1 MTLGVRMS
9 VFRTIVAAIDFSE
22 TSDDA
27 LRVACELAAC
37 HGSELHLLH
46 VIPDARQQA
55 WSVEAPGLDFSAL
68 QQESMADAE
77 RLLASR
83 TLPVT
88 TPVPRVVRRVVAGLP
103 AAREIA
109 QYAASHGADL
119 IVVGTHGYGPVRRLV
134 LGSVAD
140 RVIRLSPC
148 PVLTVPHH
156 TLRATSPAWTAAHE
170 QELTTA

>member
-1 MTLGVRMS
+1 MS
-9 VFRTIVAAIDFSE
+9 VFNTIVAAIDFSE

-27 LRVACELAAC
+27 LRVASELAAC
-37 HGSELHLLH
+37 QGAELHLLH

-77 RLLASR
+77 RMLAAK
-83 TLPVT
+83 TLPAT
-88 TPVPRVVRRVVAGLP
+88 LTLPRVVRKVVAGLP
-103 AAREIA
+103 AAREID
-109 QYAASHGADL
+109 QYAANHGADL

-140 RVIRLSPC
+140 RVVRMAPC

-156 TLRATSPAWTAAHE
+156 SLRTSTPAWATHPSEEVASV
-170 QELTTA
+170 

>member
-1 MTLGVRMS
+1 MS
-9 VFRTIVAAIDFSE
+9 GFRTIVAAVDFSE

-27 LRVACELAAC
+27 LRLAAELAGC
-37 HGSELHLLH
+37 HDSELHLLH

-68 QQESMADAE
+68 QEESMADAE
-77 RLLASR
+77 RLLAQRSAVVVSA
-83 TLPVT
+83 L
-88 TPVPRVVRRVVAGLP
+88 PRVVRRVVAGLP

-109 QYAASHGADL
+109 QYAATHRADL

-140 RVIRLSPC
+140 RVVRMAPC

-156 TLRATSPAWTAAHE
+156 ALRASSPDWVPAEAHE
-170 QELTTA
+170 LDPARS

>member
-1 MTLGVRMS
+1 MS

-77 RLLASR
+77 RMLAD
-83 TLPVT
+83 PVAQEWMINGPT
-88 TPVPRVVRRVVAGLP
+88 RLFRDTGERIERVPDLAFDDDRQTRAFVERLRRG
-103 AAREIA
+103 E
-109 QYAASHGADL
+109 
-119 IVVGTHGYGPVRRLV
+119 
-134 LGSVAD
+134 
-140 RVIRLSPC
+140 
-148 PVLTVPHH
+148 
-156 TLRATSPAWTAAHE
+156 
-170 QELTTA
+170 

>member
-1 MTLGVRMS
+1 MS

-27 LRVACELAAC
+27 LRVACDLASS
-37 HGSELHLLH
+37 HGSILHLLH

-68 QQESMADAE
+68 QQESIADAE
-77 RLLASR
+77 RMLATR
-83 TLPVT
+83 TLPAT
-88 TPVPRVVRRVVAGLP
+88 MPVACVVRHVASGLP

-109 QYAASHGADL
+109 QYAASQGADV

-140 RVIRLSPC
+140 QVVRMAPC
-148 PVLTVPHH
+148 PVLMVPHH
-156 TLRATSPAWTAAHE
+156 TLRASSLSWVAPHE
-170 QELTTA
+170 KELKAV

>member
-1 MTLGVRMS
+1 MS
-9 VFRTIVAAIDFSE
+9 VFRTIVVAIDFSD
-22 TSDDA
+22 TSEDA
-27 LRVACELAAC
+27 LRVASAGATC

-55 WSVEAPGLDFSAL
+55 WSLEAPGLDFSAL
-68 QQESMADAE
+68 QQESLADAE
-77 RLLASR
+77 RQLAEL
-83 TLPVT
+83 TLPPSVS
-88 TPVPRVVRRVVAGLP
+88 VPQVYRRVVAGLP

-140 RVIRLSPC
+140 HVVRLAPC

-156 TLRATSPAWTAAHE
+156 TLRATTPAWAAGTGHE
-170 QELTTA
+170 VTPV

>member
-1 MTLGVRMS
+1 MS

-27 LRVACELAAC
+27 LRVACELASSQ
-37 HGSELHLLH
+37 GGTLHLLH

-68 QQESMADAE
+68 QQESVADAE
-77 RLLASR
+77 RMLATR
-83 TLPVT
+83 TLPT
-88 TPVPRVVRRVVAGLP
+88 TSPVANVVRRVVSGLP

-109 QYAASHGADL
+109 QYAASHGAEL

-140 RVIRLSPC
+140 QVVRMAPC
-148 PVLTVPHH
+148 PVLMVPHH
-156 TLRATSPAWTAAHE
+156 TLRATGPSWVLPHE
-170 QELTTA
+170 KELTPS

>member
-1 MTLGVRMS
+1 MS

-37 HGSELHLLH
+37 HGSQLHLLH

-55 WSVEAPGLDFSAL
+55 WSVEAPGLDFAAL
-68 QQESMADAE
+68 QQESITDAE
-77 RLLASR
+77 RMLASR
-83 TLPVT
+83 VLPTT
-88 TPVPRVVRRVVAGLP
+88 TPPISVVRRVVAGLP

-109 QYAASHGADL
+109 QYAASNGADL
-119 IVVGTHGYGPVRRLV
+119 VVVGTHGYGPVRRLV

-140 RVIRLSPC
+140 RVVRMAPC
-148 PVLTVPHH
+148 PVLTVPHQ
-156 TLRATSPAWTAAHE
+156 TLRATSPAWVVAHDH
-170 QELTTA
+170 ELTTT

>member
-1 MTLGVRMS
+1 MA
-9 VFRTIVAAIDFSE
+9 VFRTIVVAIDFSE

-27 LRVACELAAC
+27 LRVGCELAES

-46 VIPDARQQA
+46 VIPDARQRA
-55 WSVEAPGLDFSAL
+55 WSVEAPQLDFAAL
-68 QQESMADAE
+68 QQENMEEAE
-77 RLLASR
+77 RMLAAR
-83 TLPVT
+83 TVPVT
-88 TPVPRVVRRVVAGLP
+88 GLLPRVVRRVVAGLP

-109 QYAASHGADL
+109 QYAASHGADV

-140 RVIRLSPC
+140 HVIRLAPC

-156 TLRATSPAWTAAHE
+156 MLRGSRPIWTRA
-170 QELTTA
+170 QEEEMTTV

>member
-1 MTLGVRMS
+1 MS

-27 LRVACELAAC
+27 LKVACELAAC

-77 RLLASR
+77 RMLAAR
-83 TLPVT
+83 TAQATAGLSK
-88 TPVPRVVRRVVAGLP
+88 VVRRVVAGLP
-103 AAREIA
+103 AAREID

-140 RVIRLSPC
+140 RVVRMAPC

-156 TLRATSPAWTAAHE
+156 TLRATTPAWVPSQE
-170 QELTTA
+170 QEASAL

>member
-1 MTLGVRMS
+1 MP
-9 VFRTIVAAIDFSE
+9 VFHTIVAAIDFSE

-27 LRVACELAAC
+27 LRVACALAAC

-68 QQESMADAE
+68 QAESIADAE
-77 RLLASR
+77 QQLAAR
-83 TLPVT
+83 VLPTKETL
-88 TPVPRVVRRVVAGLP
+88 PRVVRRVIAGLP

-109 QYAASHGADL
+109 QYAASHRADL
-119 IVVGTHGYGPVRRLV
+119 IVVGSHGYGPVRRLV

-140 RVIRLSPC
+140 RVVRLAPC

-156 TLRATSPAWTAAHE
+156 TLRAASPSWTPAQEHE
-170 QELTTA
+170 MTPV

>member
-1 MTLGVRMS
+1 MS
-9 VFRTIVAAIDFSE
+9 GFRTIVAAIDFSE

-27 LRVACELAAC
+27 LRVAADLAAC

-68 QQESMADAE
+68 QQESVADAE
-77 RLLASR
+77 RMLASR
-83 TLPVT
+83 TTPAVT
-88 TPVPRVVRRVVAGLP
+88 ALPRVVRRVVAGLP

-140 RVIRLSPC
+140 RVVRMAPC

-156 TLRATSPAWTAAHE
+156 TLRASTPAWVPAQE
-170 QELTTA
+170 QEFTPV

>member
-1 MTLGVRMS
+1 MS

-27 LRVACELAAC
+27 LRVACELAASQ
-37 HGSELHLLH
+37 GSTLHLLH

-68 QQESMADAE
+68 QQESIADAE
-77 RLLASR
+77 RMLATR

-88 TPVPRVVRRVVAGLP
+88 MPLAHVVRQVVSGLP

-109 QYAASHGADL
+109 QYAATNGAEL

-140 RVIRLSPC
+140 QVVRMAPC
-148 PVLTVPHH
+148 PVLMVPHH
-156 TLRATSPAWTAAHE
+156 TLRASSPSWVPAHE
-170 QELTTA
+170 KELNAV

>member
-1 MTLGVRMS
+1 MS

-27 LRVACELAAC
+27 LKIACELAAC

-77 RLLASR
+77 RMLADR
-83 TLPVT
+83 TVAVT
-88 TPVPRVVRRVVAGLP
+88 ASLPRVVRKVVAGLP
-103 AAREIA
+103 AAREID
-109 QYAASHGADL
+109 QYASDHRADL

-140 RVIRLSPC
+140 RVVRMAPC
-148 PVLTVPHH
+148 PVLTVPHQ
-156 TLRATSPAWTAAHE
+156 TLRATTPVWVPSPV
-170 QELTTA
+170 QEVTTP

>member
-1 MTLGVRMS
+1 MS
-9 VFRTIVAAIDFSE
+9 GFRTIVAAVDFSE

-27 LRVACELAAC
+27 LRLAADLAAN

-55 WSVEAPGLDFSAL
+55 WSIEAPGLDFSVL
-68 QQESMADAE
+68 QQESIADAE
-77 RLLASR
+77 RLLAER
-83 TLPVT
+83 TAPLVSSL
-88 TPVPRVVRRVVAGLP
+88 PRVVRRVVAGLP

-109 QYAASHGADL
+109 QYAASQGADL

-140 RVIRLSPC
+140 RVVRMSPC
-148 PVLTVPHH
+148 PVLTVPHRA
-156 TLRATSPAWTAAHE
+156 LRASTPEWAPA
-170 QELTTA
+170 QVGELNSV

>member
-1 MTLGVRMS
+1 MS
-9 VFRTIVAAIDFSE
+9 VFRTIVAAVDFSE

-37 HGSELHLLH
+37 HDSELHLVH

-77 RLLASR
+77 RMLASR
-83 TLPVT
+83 TAAVT
-88 TPVPRVVRRVVAGLP
+88 APLPRVVRRVVAGLP
-103 AAREIA
+103 AAREID
-109 QYAASHGADL
+109 QYAATHGADL

-140 RVIRLSPC
+140 RVVRMAPC

-156 TLRATSPAWTAAHE
+156 TLRTTSVAWVPAQE
-170 QELTTA
+170 KELTTT

>member
-1 MTLGVRMS
+1 MS
-9 VFRTIVAAIDFSE
+9 GFRTIVAAIDFSE
-22 TSDDA
+22 TSEDA
-27 LRVACELAAC
+27 LQLAASIAAC
-37 HGSELHLLH
+37 DGSELHLLH

-68 QQESMADAE
+68 QQESIADAE
-77 RLLASR
+77 RLLAQR
-83 TLPVT
+83 TT
-88 TPVPRVVRRVVAGLP
+88 TPAVSALPRVVRRVIAGLP

-109 QYAASHGADL
+109 QYAATHGADL

-140 RVIRLSPC
+140 RVVRMAPC

-156 TLRATSPAWTAAHE
+156 TLRATSGAWTAPNE
-170 QELTTA
+170 QEMTPV

>member
-1 MTLGVRMS
+1 MS
-9 VFRTIVAAIDFSE
+9 VFHTIVAAIDFSE

-27 LRVACELAAC
+27 LRVACELAAT
-37 HGSELHLLH
+37 HDSELHLLH

-68 QQESMADAE
+68 QAESIADAE
-77 RLLASR
+77 QRLASR
-83 TLPVT
+83 ALPIT
-88 TPVPRVVRRVVAGLP
+88 TPLPRVVRRVIAGLP

-140 RVIRLSPC
+140 RVVRLAPC

-156 TLRATSPAWTAAHE
+156 TLRATHPLWTADTE
-170 QELTTA
+170 QEMTPV

>member
-1 MTLGVRMS
+1 MPI
-9 VFRTIVAAIDFSE
+9 FRTIVAAVDFSE

-37 HGSELHLLH
+37 HDSELHLVH

-68 QQESMADAE
+68 QQESLAEAE
-77 RLLASR
+77 RMLASR
-83 TLPVT
+83 TAQFTAAL
-88 TPVPRVVRRVVAGLP
+88 PRVVLRVIAGLP
-103 AAREIA
+103 AAREID
-109 QYAASHGADL
+109 QYAASHQADL

-140 RVIRLSPC
+140 RVVRMAPC

-156 TLRATSPAWTAAHE
+156 TLRTTSPAWVPA
-170 QELTTA
+170 QEKEMTTT

>member
-1 MTLGVRMS
+1 MA

-27 LRVACELAAC
+27 LRVACELATS

-68 QQESMADAE
+68 QQESLADAE
-77 RLLASR
+77 RMLAAR
-83 TLPVT
+83 TLPVPT
-88 TPVPRVVRRVVAGLP
+88 QASAVIRKVLTGLP
-103 AAREIA
+103 AAHEIA
-109 QYAASHGADL
+109 QYAATHGADL

-140 RVIRLSPC
+140 RVIRLAPC

-156 TLRATSPAWTAAHE
+156 TLRATSPAWTAGHE
-170 QELTTA
+170 QEMTTV

>member
-1 MTLGVRMS
+1 MS
-9 VFRTIVAAIDFSE
+9 GFRTIVAAIDFSE

-27 LRVACELAAC
+27 LRLAAELAAC
-37 HGSELHLLH
+37 HGSALHLLH

-68 QQESMADAE
+68 QQESIADAE
-77 RLLASR
+77 HVLAQR
-83 TLPVT
+83 TNPVVEALPH
-88 TPVPRVVRRVVAGLP
+88 VVRRVVAGLP

-140 RVIRLSPC
+140 RVVRMAPC

-156 TLRATSPAWTAAHE
+156 TLRATSPEWTPAHE
-170 QELTTA
+170 TEMTPL

>member
-1 MTLGVRMS
+1 MS
-9 VFRTIVAAIDFSE
+9 HFRTIVVAVDFSE
-22 TSDDA
+22 TSDEA
-27 LRVACELAAC
+27 IRVATALAASHC
-37 HGSELHLLH
+37 SRLHLVH

-55 WSVEAPGLDFSAL
+55 WSVEAPGLDYSAL
-68 QQESMADAE
+68 QIESRADAE
-77 RLLASR
+77 RQLAVR
-83 TLPVT
+83 T
-88 TPVPRVVRRVVAGLP
+88 VPDVSGTRPDVVREVLTGLP

-140 RVIRLSPC
+140 RVVRLAPC

-156 TLRATSPAWTAAHE
+156 TLRATTPAWATAGHE
-170 QELTTA
+170 VTPA

>member
-1 MTLGVRMS
+1 MS

-27 LRVACELAAC
+27 LRVACELAAS
-37 HGSELHLLH
+37 HDSELHLLH

-68 QQESMADAE
+68 QEESIADAE
-77 RLLASR
+77 QQLASR
-83 TLPVT
+83 ALPTT

-140 RVIRLSPC
+140 RVVRLAPC

-156 TLRATSPAWTAAHE
+156 TLRATHPLWTPATE
-170 QELTTA
+170 QEMTPV

>member
-1 MTLGVRMS
+1 MS

-27 LRVACELAAC
+27 LRVACELAAT
-37 HGSELHLLH
+37 HGSALHLLH

-68 QQESMADAE
+68 QQESIADAE
-77 RLLASR
+77 RMLAAR

-88 TPVPRVVRRVVAGLP
+88 VGIPQIVRTVVAGLP

-140 RVIRLSPC
+140 RVVRLAPC

-156 TLRATSPAWTAAHE
+156 TLRATTPVWAPAHE
-170 QELTTA
+170 QELTAL